1 MDPEQSFQLMIGR
14 LRAGDDAAAGE
25 VVARFSLRL
34 AGLARSRMNGQLR
47 QKIDADD
54 VLQSV
59 FKSFF
64 VRHADG
70 QFEPTGWDSLWT
82 LLSVI
87 AVRKCCTHWKYYQAD
102 RRNVG
107 REAPIEDDSSA
118 TWEPFDREPTPD
130 EAAAAADTVEQ
141 LMRSLD
147 SRGREILSLRLQGRL
162 VEEIAGEI
170 GCAERTVRR
179 VLDRVKSRL
188 QELEETAVIGP
199 DSAREPKHA

>member
-1 MDPEQSFQLMIGR
+1 MDPEQSFALMIGR

-25 VVARFSLRL
+25 IVSRFSRRL
-34 AGLARSRMNGQLR
+34 AGLARSRMGGQMR
-47 QKIDADD
+47 QKMDAED

-70 QFEPTGWDSLWT
+70 QFEPTGWDNLWT

-87 AVRKCCTHWKYYQAD
+87 AVRKCCKHWTFYQAD
-102 RRNVG
+102 CRDVD
-107 REAPIEDDSSA
+107 RESSAGGGSSA

-130 EAAAAADTVEQ
+130 EAAAVADTVEQ
-141 LMRSLD
+141 LMRGLD
-147 SRGREILSLRLQGRL
+147 NRGREILSLRLQGRL
-162 VEEIAGEI
+162 VEEIGEEV

-188 QELEETAVIGP
+188 QELEEAASGP
-199 DSAREPKHA
+199 AHMWNSTHV